1 MATTNKM
8 IVAIA
13 CQENNITEP
22 VATYEQ
28 WKYQGFQVKRGMKAL
43 FQTTI
48 WKPCKVKRKDND
60 GNVTSDQ
67 KLLLV
72 KASFFGLSQVERM
85 QVQTAQA

>member
-8 IVAIA
+8 IIAIA

-48 WKPCKVKRKDND
+48 WKPCKIKRKDR
-60 GNVTSDQ
+60 NVTPDQ